1 MSHTATDLNQAA
13 ADLTHAFNDAD
24 WDRFRNR
31 LAPELVYNETG
42 TGRRAEGV
50 DAYLALCQGW
60 KEAMPDVSG
69 TIRKSVAA
77 DGTVAQEVLWEGTH
91 TGPLQTPAGTIEATG
106 NRVSAH
112 TIGAGLRRV
121 CAGRLLRSHRA
132 PRRRVPHRRVG
143 QPAADRPG

>member
-1 MSHTATDLNQAA
+1 MSHTATDINQAA

-69 TIRKSVAA
+69 TIRRSVAA

-91 TGPLQTPAGTIEATG
+91 TGPMQTPAGTIEATG
-106 NRVSAH
+106 NRVSALGTLWVTFEGDKAREVTH
-112 TIGAGLRRV
+112 HLDVLTVLQQMGAL
-121 CAGRLLRSHRA
+121 
-132 PRRRVPHRRVG
+132 
-143 QPAADRPG
+143 PG

>member
-1 MSHTATDLNQAA
+1 MSHTATDINQAA

-69 TIRKSVAA
+69 TIRKS
-77 DGTVAQEVLWEGTH
+77 DRRRRHRRPG
-91 TGPLQTPAGTIEATG
+91 
-106 NRVSAH
+106 
-112 TIGAGLRRV
+112 GAL
-121 CAGRLLRSHRA
+121 GRHSHRTDA
-132 PRRRVPHRRVG
+132 DARRH
-143 QPAADRPG
+143 DRGDR